1 MLAVGILTLCLVFF
15 AAILLRILGAN
26 DFLARS
32 DEIVFYLLFISLVFS
47 GALYFLLYNQ
57 SKKIAKI
64 IYEKDKKL
72 KKQASKIAQKNAQQQ
87 SLIEGIC
94 HEIKNPVAIMR
105 LSAQSL
111 QASTFAQKI
120 IYSCD
125 KITKLLDT
133 LNSAF
138 IGDIEPKIEKIDLR
152 ELALRVKNELA
163 DERIEISGQK
173 CVFCDRE
180 LMGLLLYNLISNALK
195 YSSGRVIIRLSKS
208 GIFVRDFGEGF
219 SKSEKELIFKKFYK
233 GQNHKNSGSLGFGL
247 WACKQICKIHSF
259 LIKANSTKHGSTFG
273 VLCQWAG
280 ILDFKSF
287 KEF

>member
-15 AAILLRILGAN
+15 AAILLRILGTN

-111 QASTFAQKI
+111 QANTFAQKI

-259 LIKANSTKHGSTFG
+259 LLKANSTKHGSTFA
-273 VLCQWAG
+273 VLCA
-280 ILDFKSF
+280 DA
-287 KEF
+287 

>member
-1 MLAVGILTLCLVFF
+1 MLAVGILALCLVFF

-26 DFLARS
+26 DFVARS

-72 KKQASKIAQKNAQQQ
+72 KKQASKISQQNARQQ

-138 IGDIEPKIEKIDLR
+138 IGDIEPKIEKIDIR

-259 LIKANSTKHGSTFG
+259 LLKANSTKHGSTFA
-273 VLCQWAG
+273 VLC
-280 ILDFKSF
+280 
-287 KEF
+287 

>member
-26 DFLARS
+26 DFVARS

-111 QASTFAQKI
+111 QTSTFAQKI

-259 LIKANSTKHGSTFG
+259 LLKANSTKHGSTFA
-273 VLCQWAG
+273 VLCA
-280 ILDFKSF
+280 DA
-287 KEF
+287 

>member
-111 QASTFAQKI
+111 QTSTFAQKI

-259 LIKANSTKHGSTFG
+259 LLKANSTKHGSTFA
-273 VLCQWAG
+273 VLC
-280 ILDFKSF
+280 
-287 KEF
+287 

>member
-47 GALYFLLYNQ
+47 GALYFLLHNQ

-72 KKQASKIAQKNAQQQ
+72 KKQASKISQQNARQQ

-111 QASTFAQKI
+111 QTSTFAQKI

-138 IGDIEPKIEKIDLR
+138 IGDIEPKIEKIDLA

-259 LIKANSTKHGSTFG
+259 LLKANSTKQRSTFG
-273 VLCQWAG
+273 VLCA
-280 ILDFKSF
+280 DA
-287 KEF
+287 

>member
-47 GALYFLLYNQ
+47 GALYFLLYIQ

-259 LIKANSTKHGSTFG
+259 LLKANSTKHGSTFA
-273 VLCQWAG
+273 VLCA
-280 ILDFKSF
+280 DA
-287 KEF
+287 

>member
-125 KITKLLDT
+125 KITKLRYT
-133 LNSAF
+133 LNSSF
-138 IGDIEPKIEKIDLR
+138 IGDVKPKIEKIDIR

-259 LIKANSTKHGSTFG
+259 LLKANSTKHGSTFA
-273 VLCQWAG
+273 VLCA
-280 ILDFKSF
+280 DA
-287 KEF
+287 

>member
-32 DEIVFYLLFISLVFS
+32 DEVVFYLLFISLVFS

-72 KKQASKIAQKNAQQQ
+72 KKQASKIAQQNARQQ

-138 IGDIEPKIEKIDLR
+138 IGDIEPKIEKIDIR

-233 GQNHKNSGSLGFGL
+233 GQSHKNSGSLGFGL

-259 LIKANSTKHGSTFG
+259 LLKANSTKHGSTFA
-273 VLCQWAG
+273 VLC
-280 ILDFKSF
+280 
-287 KEF
+287 

>member
-15 AAILLRILGAN
+15 TAILLRILGAN
-26 DFLARS
+26 DFVARS

-138 IGDIEPKIEKIDLR
+138 IGDIEPKIEKIDLA

-259 LIKANSTKHGSTFG
+259 LLKANSTKHGSTFA
-273 VLCQWAG
+273 VLCANA
-280 ILDFKSF
+280 
-287 KEF
+287 

>member
-15 AAILLRILGAN
+15 TAILLRILGAN
-26 DFLARS
+26 DFVARS

-138 IGDIEPKIEKIDLR
+138 IGDIEPKIEKIDIR

-259 LIKANSTKHGSTFG
+259 LLKANSTKHGSTFA
-273 VLCQWAG
+273 VLCANA
-280 ILDFKSF
+280 
-287 KEF
+287 

>member
-72 KKQASKIAQKNAQQQ
+72 KKQASKISQQNARQQ

-180 LMGLLLYNLISNALK
+180 LMGVLLYNLISNALK

-259 LIKANSTKHGSTFG
+259 LLKANSTKHGSTFG
-273 VLCQWAG
+273 VLC
-280 ILDFKSF
+280 
-287 KEF
+287 

>member
-111 QASTFAQKI
+111 QTSTFAQKI

-259 LIKANSTKHGSTFG
+259 LLKANSTKHGSTFA
-273 VLCQWAG
+273 VLCA
-280 ILDFKSF
+280 DA
-287 KEF
+287 

>member
-111 QASTFAQKI
+111 QTSTFAQKI

-259 LIKANSTKHGSTFG
+259 LLKANSTKHGSIFG
-273 VLCQWAG
+273 VLC
-280 ILDFKSF
+280 
-287 KEF
+287 

>member
-47 GALYFLLYNQ
+47 GALYFLLYIQ

-72 KKQASKIAQKNAQQQ
+72 KKQASKIAQKNARQQ

-138 IGDIEPKIEKIDLR
+138 IGDIEPKIEKIDIR

-259 LIKANSTKHGSTFG
+259 LLKSNSTKHGSTFA
-273 VLCQWAG
+273 VLC
-280 ILDFKSF
+280 
-287 KEF
+287 

>member
-1 MLAVGILTLCLVFF
+1 MLAVGILALCLVFF

-259 LIKANSTKHGSTFG
+259 LLKANSTKHGSTFA
-273 VLCQWAG
+273 VFC
-280 ILDFKSF
+280 
-287 KEF
+287 

>member
-72 KKQASKIAQKNAQQQ
+72 KKQASKISQQNARQQ

-138 IGDIEPKIEKIDLR
+138 IGDIEPKIEKIDLA

-173 CVFCDRE
+173 CVCCDRE

-259 LIKANSTKHGSTFG
+259 LLKANSTKHGSTFA
-273 VLCQWAG
+273 VLC
-280 ILDFKSF
+280 
-287 KEF
+287 

>member
-1 MLAVGILTLCLVFF
+1 MLAVGILALCLVFF

-72 KKQASKIAQKNAQQQ
+72 KKQASKISQKNAQQQ

-138 IGDIEPKIEKIDLR
+138 IGDIEPKIEKIDLA

-180 LMGLLLYNLISNALK
+180 LMSLLLYNLISNALK

-259 LIKANSTKHGSTFG
+259 LLKANSTKHGSTFG
-273 VLCQWAG
+273 VLC
-280 ILDFKSF
+280 
-287 KEF
+287 

>member
-1 MLAVGILTLCLVFF
+1 MLAVGILMLCLVFF

-111 QASTFAQKI
+111 QTSTFAQKI

-259 LIKANSTKHGSTFG
+259 LLKANSTKHGSTFA
-273 VLCQWAG
+273 VLC
-280 ILDFKSF
+280 
-287 KEF
+287 

>member
-1 MLAVGILTLCLVFF
+1 MLAVGILMLCLVFF

-259 LIKANSTKHGSTFG
+259 LLKANSTKHGSTFA
-273 VLCQWAG
+273 VLCANA
-280 ILDFKSF
+280 
-287 KEF
+287 

>member
-26 DFLARS
+26 DFVARS

-72 KKQASKIAQKNAQQQ
+72 KKQASKISQQNARQQ

-111 QASTFAQKI
+111 QTSTFAQKI

-138 IGDIEPKIEKIDLR
+138 IGDIEPKIEKIDLA

-259 LIKANSTKHGSTFG
+259 LLKANSTKHGSTFG
-273 VLCQWAG
+273 VFC
-280 ILDFKSF
+280 
-287 KEF
+287 

>member
-15 AAILLRILGAN
+15 AAILLKILGAN

-138 IGDIEPKIEKIDLR
+138 IGDIEPKIEKIDIR

-259 LIKANSTKHGSTFG
+259 LLKANSTKHGSTFA
-273 VLCQWAG
+273 VLC
-280 ILDFKSF
+280 
-287 KEF
+287 

>member
-26 DFLARS
+26 DFVARS

-233 GQNHKNSGSLGFGL
+233 GQNHKKSGSLGFGL

-259 LIKANSTKHGSTFG
+259 LLKANSTKHGSTFA
-273 VLCQWAG
+273 VLCA
-280 ILDFKSF
+280 DA
-287 KEF
+287 

>member
-1 MLAVGILTLCLVFF
+1 MLAVGILALCLVFF

-26 DFLARS
+26 DFVARS

-259 LIKANSTKHGSTFG
+259 LLKANSTKHGSTFA
-273 VLCQWAG
+273 VLC
-280 ILDFKSF
+280 
-287 KEF
+287 

>member
-1 MLAVGILTLCLVFF
+1 MLAVGILALCLVFF

-26 DFLARS
+26 DFVARS

-259 LIKANSTKHGSTFG
+259 LLKANSTKHGSTFG
-273 VLCQWAG
+273 VLCANA
-280 ILDFKSF
+280 
-287 KEF
+287 

>member
-26 DFLARS
+26 DFVARS

-72 KKQASKIAQKNAQQQ
+72 KKQASRIAQKNAQQQ

-208 GIFVRDFGEGF
+208 GVFVRDFGEGF

-259 LIKANSTKHGSTFG
+259 LLKANSTKHGSTFA
-273 VLCQWAG
+273 VLC
-280 ILDFKSF
+280 
-287 KEF
+287 

>member
-1 MLAVGILTLCLVFF
+1 MLAVGILMLCLVFF

-138 IGDIEPKIEKIDLR
+138 IGDVKPKIEKIDLR
-152 ELALRVKNELA
+152 ELALKVKNELV

-259 LIKANSTKHGSTFG
+259 LLKANSTKHGSTFA
-273 VLCQWAG
+273 VLCANA
-280 ILDFKSF
+280 
-287 KEF
+287 

>member
-72 KKQASKIAQKNAQQQ
+72 KKQASKISQQNARQQ

-259 LIKANSTKHGSTFG
+259 LLKANSTKHGSTFG
-273 VLCQWAG
+273 VLCANA
-280 ILDFKSF
+280 
-287 KEF
+287 

>member
-1 MLAVGILTLCLVFF
+1 MLAVGILALCLVFF

-72 KKQASKIAQKNAQQQ
+72 KKQASKITQKNAQQQ

-138 IGDIEPKIEKIDLR
+138 IGDIEPKIEKIDLA

-259 LIKANSTKHGSTFG
+259 LLKANSTKHGSTFA
-273 VLCQWAG
+273 VLC
-280 ILDFKSF
+280 
-287 KEF
+287 

>member
-72 KKQASKIAQKNAQQQ
+72 KKQASKIAQKNARQQ

-111 QASTFAQKI
+111 HASTFAQKI

-138 IGDIEPKIEKIDLR
+138 IGDIEPKIEKIDLA

-259 LIKANSTKHGSTFG
+259 LLKANSTKHGSTFA
-273 VLCQWAG
+273 VLC
-280 ILDFKSF
+280 
-287 KEF
+287 

>member
-1 MLAVGILTLCLVFF
+1 MLAVGILALCLVFF

-26 DFLARS
+26 DFVARS

-72 KKQASKIAQKNAQQQ
+72 KKQASKISQKNAQQQ

-259 LIKANSTKHGSTFG
+259 LLKANSTKHGSTFA
-273 VLCQWAG
+273 VLCA
-280 ILDFKSF
+280 DA
-287 KEF
+287 

>member
-72 KKQASKIAQKNAQQQ
+72 KKQASKISQQNARQQ

-138 IGDIEPKIEKIDLR
+138 IGDIEPKIEKIDLAD
-152 ELALRVKNELA
+152 LALRVKNELA

-259 LIKANSTKHGSTFG
+259 LLKANSTKHGSTFG
-273 VLCQWAG
+273 VLC
-280 ILDFKSF
+280 
-287 KEF
+287 

>member
-1 MLAVGILTLCLVFF
+1 MLAVGILALCLVFF

-47 GALYFLLYNQ
+47 GALYFLLYSQ

-72 KKQASKIAQKNAQQQ
+72 KKQASKISQQNARQQ

-138 IGDIEPKIEKIDLR
+138 IGDIEPKIEKIDLA

-180 LMGLLLYNLISNALK
+180 LVGLLLYNLISNALK

-259 LIKANSTKHGSTFG
+259 LLKANSTKHGSTFA
-273 VLCQWAG
+273 VLCA
-280 ILDFKSF
+280 DA
-287 KEF
+287 

>member
-72 KKQASKIAQKNAQQQ
+72 KKQASKISQQNARQQ

-259 LIKANSTKHGSTFG
+259 LLKANSTKHGSTFG
-273 VLCQWAG
+273 VLCA
-280 ILDFKSF
+280 DA
-287 KEF
+287 

>member
-1 MLAVGILTLCLVFF
+1 MLAVGILMLCLVFF

-138 IGDIEPKIEKIDLR
+138 IGDIEPKIEKIDLA

-259 LIKANSTKHGSTFG
+259 LLKANSTKHGSTFA
-273 VLCQWAG
+273 VLC
-280 ILDFKSF
+280 
-287 KEF
+287 

>member
-138 IGDIEPKIEKIDLR
+138 IGDIEPKIEKIDIR

-173 CVFCDRE
+173 CVFCDRG

-259 LIKANSTKHGSTFG
+259 LLKANSTKHGSTFA
-273 VLCQWAG
+273 VLC
-280 ILDFKSF
+280 
-287 KEF
+287 

>member
-72 KKQASKIAQKNAQQQ
+72 KKQASKIAQKNARQQ

-259 LIKANSTKHGSTFG
+259 LLKANSTKHGSTFG
-273 VLCQWAG
+273 VLCANA
-280 ILDFKSF
+280 
-287 KEF
+287 

>member
-1 MLAVGILTLCLVFF
+1 MLAVGILALCLVFF

-111 QASTFAQKI
+111 QTSTFAQKI

-259 LIKANSTKHGSTFG
+259 LLKANSTKHGSTFA
-273 VLCQWAG
+273 VLC
-280 ILDFKSF
+280 
-287 KEF
+287 

>member
-72 KKQASKIAQKNAQQQ
+72 KKQASKISQKNAQQQ

-138 IGDIEPKIEKIDLR
+138 IGDIEPKIEKIDLA
-152 ELALRVKNELA
+152 ELVLRVKNELA

-259 LIKANSTKHGSTFG
+259 LLKANSTKHGSTFA
-273 VLCQWAG
+273 VLCA
-280 ILDFKSF
+280 DA
-287 KEF
+287 

>member
-15 AAILLRILGAN
+15 AAILLRILGTN

-111 QASTFAQKI
+111 QTSTFAQKI

-138 IGDIEPKIEKIDLR
+138 IGDIEPKIEKIDIR

-259 LIKANSTKHGSTFG
+259 LLKANSTKHGSTFA
-273 VLCQWAG
+273 VLCA
-280 ILDFKSF
+280 DA
-287 KEF
+287 

>member
-26 DFLARS
+26 DFVARS

-72 KKQASKIAQKNAQQQ
+72 KKQASKISQQNARQQ

-111 QASTFAQKI
+111 QTSTFAQKI

-259 LIKANSTKHGSTFG
+259 LLKANSTKHGSTFA
-273 VLCQWAG
+273 VLC
-280 ILDFKSF
+280 
-287 KEF
+287 